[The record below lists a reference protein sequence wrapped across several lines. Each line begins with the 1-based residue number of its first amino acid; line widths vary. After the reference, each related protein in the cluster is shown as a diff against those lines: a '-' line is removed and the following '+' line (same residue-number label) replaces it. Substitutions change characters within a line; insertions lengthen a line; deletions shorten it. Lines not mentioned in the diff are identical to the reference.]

1 MSLCKNLYLYTNVF
15 EKLICFL
22 MELEIICGY
31 YKKKSK
37 LTRVDIAN
45 EGMEKVSNIKNKKY
59 RIR

>member
-1 MSLCKNLYLYTNVF
+1 
-15 EKLICFL
+15 